1 MATLGKRIR
10 QLTPSATMNMT
21 AVADRMR
28 ADDDDIIGLV
38 GGESDFDTADNVK
51 EAGIAAIRANITR
64 YPPSNGRED
73 LRRALSLKLRRDNNL
88 DYPPDQIL
96 VSSGTKPLINA
107 ALMALADPGDEVI
120 VPVPYWVSYPE
131 IVRLAG
137 LDPVFVVCPA
147 SSGFRLRAEDLA
159 AAITPRTRALI
170 LNSPNNPTGAVYR
183 EAEMRALLEVLL
195 LHPDVWIITDEIY
208 EDICYLDKRPVSFA
222 ALDPGIAARV
232 ITINGFS
239 KGYAMAGWRLGYA
252 AGPKSAIDAM
262 LTVIGHI
269 MGACTSISQ
278 VAGAEAVNG
287 DRSYLEKNAR
297 SYRARRDMAV
307 AAISQMRGLSC
318 RTPDGAF
325 FLWGDCGGTIG
336 RRTSGGKVIQSDED
350 FVAGAIEHAGVVML
364 PGSPFGMSPYFRM
377 SYSIDPAILR
387 KALDRLRAYCDALS

>member
-1 MATLGKRIR
+1 MATLGNRIR

-21 AVADRMR
+21 AMAERMR
-28 ADDDDIIGLV
+28 TDDEDVIGLV
-38 GGESDFDTADNVK
+38 GGEPDFDTADNVK

-96 VSSGTKPLINA
+96 VSSGVKPLINA

-120 VPVPYWVSYPE
+120 VPVPYWVSFPE

-137 LDPVFVVCPA
+137 LDPVFVICPA
-147 SSGFRLRAEDLA
+147 SSGFRLRAKDLE

-183 EAEMRALLEVLL
+183 EAELRALLEVLL
-195 LHPDVWIITDEIY
+195 LYPDVWILADEIY
-208 EDICYLDKRPVSFA
+208 EDICYLDQRPVSFA
-222 ALDPGIAARV
+222 ALDPRIAPRV

-239 KGYAMAGWRLGYA
+239 KGYAMAGWRLGFA
-252 AGPKSAIDAM
+252 AGPMPAIDAM

-269 MGACTSISQ
+269 TGACTSISQ

-307 AAISQMRGLSC
+307 AAINQMPGLSC
-318 RTPDGAF
+318 QTPDGAF
-325 FLWGDCGGTIG
+325 FLWVDCAGTIG
-336 RRTSGGKVIQSDED
+336 RRTLGGKVIQSDED
-350 FVAGAIEHAGVVML
+350 FLAGAIEHAGVVML

-377 SYSIDPAILR
+377 SYSIDPTILR
-387 KALDRLRAYCDALS
+387 KALDRLRAYCDALA